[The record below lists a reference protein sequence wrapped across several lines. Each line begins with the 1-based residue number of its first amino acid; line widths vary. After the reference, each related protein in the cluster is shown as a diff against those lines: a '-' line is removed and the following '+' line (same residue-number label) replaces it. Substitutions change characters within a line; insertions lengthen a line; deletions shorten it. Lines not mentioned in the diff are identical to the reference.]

1 VTICWQIIAEKLQE
15 NVFPYFRHYL
25 HLFKMAM
32 KQATRTNQAISL
44 KGSTKVGISPFR
56 NLELRSLGDETA
68 TFSCSSSEELKEADL
83 EPSNS
88 FAGLMIDRHRVLRIL
103 CQQAS
108 RSALHPQPTG

>member
-1 VTICWQIIAEKLQE
+1 VTICWQITAEKLQE

-68 TFSCSSSEELKEADL
+68 AFPCSSSEELKEADL
-83 EPSNS
+83 EPST

-108 RSALHPQPTG
+108 PSTFPPQPAG